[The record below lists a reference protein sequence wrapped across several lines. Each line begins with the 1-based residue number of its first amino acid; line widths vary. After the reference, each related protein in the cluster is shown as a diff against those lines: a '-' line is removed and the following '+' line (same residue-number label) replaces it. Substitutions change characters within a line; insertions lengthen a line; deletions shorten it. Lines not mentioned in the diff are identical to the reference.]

1 MNTIQ
6 KIVIAVG
13 LVIIFGFIFVATR
26 RVTAPALSVAPLQE
40 EHSQTDYVTMDLSYP
55 SSSETQ
61 YPDMYHFIQ
70 QSKSDF
76 IRDFGSVSAEE
87 AVALHL
93 SKDRQYAYTMATR
106 IATSTNTVSYII
118 EVYQFTGGA
127 HGGTTVNTFTYDTK
141 GALVTLDRLFTQS
154 YLERLSQLSREYLYA
169 SLGEYSRE
177 ESINSGTEPKIENF
191 SSWYVTPKTIVF
203 IFGQYSV
210 GPYAIGIQ
218 EFPLDKSK
226 IADILSPEFR

>member
-6 KIVIAVG
+6 KIVIVVG
-13 LVIIFGFIFVATR
+13 LVIILGFVFVATR
-26 RVTAPALSVAPLQE
+26 RVTAPALSVASLQE

-55 SSSETQ
+55 NSSETQ

-93 SKDRQYAYTMATR
+93 SKDRQYAYTMVTR

-127 HGGTTVNTFTYDTK
+127 HGGTTINTFTYDTK
-141 GALVTLDRLFTQS
+141 GALVTFDQLFTQP
-154 YLERLSQLSREYLYA
+154 YLERVSELARGYLRT
-169 SLGEYSRE
+169 SLGDYARE

-191 SSWYVTPKTIVF
+191 SSWYITPKTIVF

-210 GPYAIGIQ
+210 GPYVIGIQ
-218 EFPLDKSK
+218 EFPLEKSK